1 MLIAY
6 YHYIH
11 NSDSYA
17 YVCIYSY
24 NIGKH
29 WSKAEG
35 GCEGVNNPE
44 APIIQPSVIRQNGEL
59 YRRYNNQFPLST
71 TGGAS
76 DRARLL
82 VKLDVIKVHI
92 RCMYITMCT

>member
-1 MLIAY
+1 MLN
-6 YHYIH
+6 IH
-11 NSDSYA
+11 
-17 YVCIYSY
+17 IYSY
-24 NIGKH
+24 YAGKH

-44 APIIQPSVIRQNGEL
+44 APIIQPSTIRQNGEL
-59 YRRYNNQFPLST
+59 YRRYNNQFPLSS

-82 VKLDVIKVHI
+82 VKLDVIKVRIIYTILLIVYHFHHNH
-92 RCMYITMCT
+92 